1 MTSLDWLFQKLYING
16 YNKKEMEVEIE
27 IKKALLEM
35 AKKCRNDMELP
46 LNNYLENV
54 SKNIDEIIQSL
65 KQSSQEGVH
74 IPFNVYYKLR
84 KEWIEKDEEEK
95 IDTLTTTFNEQTE
108 EVTVGKTIEN
118 TYTELQVR
126 EAIIKAFDYHQ
137 VNGHLPEIA
146 ILNIIQSLKQPK
158 KD

>member
-65 KQSSQEGVH
+65 K
-74 IPFNVYYKLR
+74 
-84 KEWIEKDEEEK
+84 
-95 IDTLTTTFNEQTE
+95 
-108 EVTVGKTIEN
+108 
-118 TYTELQVR
+118 
-126 EAIIKAFDYHQ
+126 
-137 VNGHLPEIA
+137 
-146 ILNIIQSLKQPK
+146 
-158 KD
+158 